1 LQFTSWVPIRDSV
14 PFQWLAIV
22 SLQVRKS
29 WNASCEVT
37 SVQVSKFGIGFSNSG
52 IWILNVCAVI
62 GCCNDSC

>member
-37 SVQVSKFGIGFSNSG
+37 SVQVS
-52 IWILNVCAVI
+52 
-62 GCCNDSC
+62 